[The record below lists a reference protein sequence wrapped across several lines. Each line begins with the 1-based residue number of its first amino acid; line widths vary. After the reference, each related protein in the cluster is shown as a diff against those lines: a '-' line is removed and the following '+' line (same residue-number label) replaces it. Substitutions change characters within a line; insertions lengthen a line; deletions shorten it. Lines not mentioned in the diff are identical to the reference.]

1 MATIDHAPPFVEDV
15 RRLPPGPA
23 LLFFLGVPTLIGVL
37 LGATGAGA
45 AAHFP
50 WGIGIAFWVASGVA
64 VWVCLYA
71 GSVAAAV
78 ALRPW
83 RAPLWVVLTL
93 GALIGSLVGRY
104 AIYGVAEL
112 LAGWMEDGR
121 TPKPMPGFAFSAD
134 FVIAYLQGWAGVFAA
149 WVLVGLAFDRWLATP
164 GYGRGMV
171 APATDPMPAAAP
183 QAAAPGAVAL
193 SPAASA
199 FLDRLPKRLGRNVL
213 TLEAADHY
221 VRVTTDR
228 GSDLVF
234 GRLADA
240 IEALK
245 ELDGVR
251 VHRSW
256 WVRRSAVVAMH
267 PQGKGFVLDLA
278 GGGRVP
284 VAQAYREVARQ
295 AGFPSGT

>member
-1 MATIDHAPPFVEDV
+1 MATIDQTPPFVEDV
-15 RRLPPGPA
+15 RRVPPGPA
-23 LLFFLGVPTLIGVL
+23 LLFFLGAPTLIGVL

-50 WGIGIAFWVASGVA
+50 WAVGIGFWVASGIA
-64 VWVCLYA
+64 VWMCLYA

-83 RAPLWVVLTL
+83 RAPLWLVLAL

-112 LAGWMEDGR
+112 LAGWMQDGR
-121 TPKPMPGFAFSAD
+121 TPKPAPGFAFTPD
-134 FVIAYLQGWAGVFAA
+134 FVVGYLQGWAGVFAA
-149 WVLVGLAFDRWLATP
+149 WVMIGLAFDRWLATP
-164 GYGRGMV
+164 GYGPGPGGPPR
-171 APATDPMPAAAP
+171 AAAPAAAGPP
-183 QAAAPGAVAL
+183 QPL
-193 SPAASA
+193 SPAAAA
-199 FLDRLPKRLGRNVL
+199 FLERLPKRLGRNVL

-240 IEALK
+240 VEALR

-256 WVRRSAVVAMH
+256 WVRRSAVVAMRPH
-267 PQGKGFVLDLA
+267 GKGFVLELT
-278 GGGRVP
+278 GGARVP

-295 AGFPSGT
+295 AGFPALP